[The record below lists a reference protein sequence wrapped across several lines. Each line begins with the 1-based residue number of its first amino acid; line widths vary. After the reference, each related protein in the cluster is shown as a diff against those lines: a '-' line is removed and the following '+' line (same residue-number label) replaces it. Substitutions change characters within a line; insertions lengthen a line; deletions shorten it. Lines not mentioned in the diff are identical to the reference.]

1 MKADAVALDPELGV
15 LLTTFFEKMDGDSDG
30 KITKAEAIHYWCS
43 LSASLL
49 FHYCFITV
57 PLLVLPFC
65 FCVCL
70 QLPVPFT
77 PTHKRAHER
86 TSTGTYASTYA
97 HTLSC

>member
-57 PLLVLPFC
+57 PLLLHYCSITGAAF
-65 FCVCL
+65 L
-70 QLPVPFT
+70 LLRLSAT
-77 PTHKRAHER
+77 PSAIHAH
-86 TSTGTYASTYA
+86 A
-97 HTLSC
+97 